1 MGLEILYDFFDGGGE
16 GVVLD
21 EGGGLALGG
30 VVAAEE
36 LEAAGYQG
44 FDAGVLIDGGA
55 VAGVGS
61 ALGVLLWVEDVA
73 GGGLFG
79 VGVVDLEPFA
89 DLVLGPHGVV
99 EVDGVGCAVHGG
111 DDPDLVCRDAVAEL
125 EAVEGVLD
133 GAEEV
138 AVVDGVAVVDLLALA
153 LELDELVEV
162 GEVPV
167 VVLVD
172 EVGVGGG

>member
-1 MGLEILYDFFDGGGE
+1 MGLEVLYDFFDGGGE
-16 GVVLD
+16 GVALD
-21 EGGGLALGG
+21 EDGGLALGG

-36 LEAAGYQG
+36 LETADLEG
-44 FDAGVLIDGGA
+44 FDAVVLIGGRA

-79 VGVVDLEPFA
+79 VGIFDLEPLA

-99 EVDGVGCAVHGG
+99 EVEVVGCAVHGG
-111 DDPDLVCRDAVAEL
+111 YDLDLVCGDAVAEL

-138 AVVDGVAVVDLLALA
+138 AVVDGVAVVDLLAFA

-172 EVGVGGG
+172 EVGVRGG